1 MNPLNHAAFSTLASS
16 ENDPTPRRFNESDLE
31 PCVELF
37 VSTFAQPPWNETWER
52 HIVRERLDQ
61 ILRTPH
67 SFGAVVGGTD
77 ITGFALG
84 FSEPWH
90 EGTHFYL
97 KEMCIGHSHQ
107 RQGLGTRLMRF
118 LSTELDAR
126 DTKRIYLLT
135 ARGEM
140 SEAFYSKIGFYTSP
154 KMILMARRVESDS
167 TAGAGDNSAALRST
181 P

>member
-1 MNPLNHAAFSTLASS
+1 M
-16 ENDPTPRRFNESDLE
+16 PRRFRESDLDK
-31 PCVELF
+31 CVDLF

-61 ILRTPH
+61 IIKTPL
-67 SFGAVVGGTD
+67 SFGAVIGDPD

-97 KEMCIGHSHQ
+97 KEMCIDHFHH
-107 RQGLGTRLMRF
+107 RQGLGTKLMAF
-118 LSTELDAR
+118 LATELIER

-135 ARGEM
+135 ARGDM

-154 KMILMARRVESDS
+154 KMILMARRIEPNSEQ
-167 TAGAGDNSAALRST
+167 AGTSNGG
-181 P
+181 